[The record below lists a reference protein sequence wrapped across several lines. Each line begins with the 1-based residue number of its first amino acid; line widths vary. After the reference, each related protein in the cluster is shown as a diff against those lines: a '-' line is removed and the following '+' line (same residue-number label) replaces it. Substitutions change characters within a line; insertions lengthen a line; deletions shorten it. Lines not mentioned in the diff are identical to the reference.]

1 MRDLVELAIN
11 AALLAGA
18 QILAHYQ
25 KTLDV
30 TYKQDGSPLTSAD
43 QAAHS
48 MIIEHLA
55 NKRAYYTLE

>member
-11 AALLAGA
+11 AARLAGA

-25 KTLDV
+25 KTRGV
-30 TYKQDGSPLTSAD
+30 TWEQDGSPLTPAD

-55 NKRAYYTLE
+55 NKRDYYSI